1 MALDANEGL
10 QTALEMINLGM
21 KIGATMKT
29 IPADATGL
37 QEAAIVVKAHANEA
51 MDLAVRIEE
60 RVKS

>member
-1 MALDANEGL
+1 MAIDANEGL
-10 QTALEMINLGM
+10 QTAMELINLGM

-29 IPADATGL
+29 VPAGATGI
-37 QEAAIVVKAHANEA
+37 QEAAIVVKAHGNEA